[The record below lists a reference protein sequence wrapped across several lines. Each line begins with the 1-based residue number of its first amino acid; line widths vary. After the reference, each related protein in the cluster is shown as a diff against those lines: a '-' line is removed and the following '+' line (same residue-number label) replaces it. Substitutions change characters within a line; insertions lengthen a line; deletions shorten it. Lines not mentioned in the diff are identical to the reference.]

1 MYNVNRYIF
10 IGHCIDSIRQAKGDL
25 MEKRIFFP
33 SSLNNN
39 LDTYNFLSKIQN
51 ELIDS
56 TESTIILDFTRC
68 TFSHAIF
75 TSYIGALT
83 NIGKAFG
90 KTIKYE
96 TANGSKLQDYFRNS
110 GLYDHIMQQPDTHSN
125 QNAIPFTSIDFK
137 DDSRIIEY
145 IDNILE
151 LAPIRLTEQGHEVL
165 FKNIY
170 EIFNNSVDHSRAN
183 HGVYACGHWM
193 PKKKYLSFSVYD
205 TGIGI
210 PALIKERID
219 STLSSE
225 SALLWALKRGNSTQQ
240 LIRGTPR
247 GLGLSDL
254 QDLIRLN
261 DGSLTIFSNDVYY
274 QYNNRV
280 DLKRLALP
288 TMGTFIGITIIADY
302 NHIYTTK

>member
-1 MYNVNRYIF
+1 
-10 IGHCIDSIRQAKGDL
+10 
-25 MEKRIFFP
+25 MEKSILFP

-39 LDTYNFLSKIQN
+39 INTYKFLANIQN

-56 TESTIILDFTRC
+56 KESNIILDFTNC

-75 TSYIGALT
+75 TSYIGALAY
-83 NIGKAFG
+83 IGKAFG
-90 KTIKYE
+90 KNITYK
-96 TANGSKLQDYFRNS
+96 TNKGSLLSEYFRNS
-110 GLYDHIMQQPDTHSN
+110 GLYDHIMQQPNTRSN
-125 QNAIPFTSIDFK
+125 PNAIPFISIDME
-137 DDSRIIEY
+137 DDSSIIEY

-151 LAPIRLTEQGHEVL
+151 LAPIRLTDQGREVL

-210 PALIKERID
+210 PALIKEKID
-219 STLSSE
+219 NTLSSE
-225 SALLWALKRGNSTQQ
+225 SALQWALKRGNSTKQ
-240 LIRGTPR
+240 LLRGIPR

-254 QDLIRLN
+254 QEFIRLN
-261 DGSLTIFSNDVYY
+261 DGALNIFSNDIYY
-274 QYNNRV
+274 QYKNEISFEH
-280 DLKRLALP
+280 LPFP

-302 NHIYTTK
+302 DHIYTIK

>member
-1 MYNVNRYIF
+1 
-10 IGHCIDSIRQAKGDL
+10 
-25 MEKRIFFP
+25 MEKIISFP
-33 SSLNNN
+33 ASLNNTIN
-39 LDTYNFLSKIQN
+39 TYKLLANIQN

-56 TESTIILDFTRC
+56 KESHIILDFTNC

-75 TSYIGALT
+75 TSYIGALAY
-83 NIGKAFG
+83 IGRAFG
-90 KTIKYE
+90 KNITYK
-96 TANGSKLQDYFRNS
+96 TTKGSLLSEYFRNS
-110 GLYDHIMQQPDTHSN
+110 GLYDHIMQQPNTHSN
-125 QNAIPFTSIDFK
+125 PNAIPFISIDMK
-137 DDSRIIEY
+137 DDSSIIEY

-151 LAPIRLTEQGHEVL
+151 LAPIRLTDQGHEVL

-210 PALIKERID
+210 PALIKEKID
-219 STLSSE
+219 NSLSSE
-225 SALLWALKRGNSTQQ
+225 SALQWALKRGNSTKQ
-240 LIRGTPR
+240 LFSGIPR

-254 QDLIRLN
+254 QEFIRLN
-261 DGSLTIFSNDVYY
+261 DGSLNIFSNDIYY
-274 QYNNRV
+274 QYKNEINFEH
-280 DLKRLALP
+280 LSLP

-302 NHIYTTK
+302 DHIYTIK